1 MDWLQNIS
9 EIDTRWLLFM
19 NGFHNSFWDT
29 IFLMITRME
38 IWAPFYVI
46 ILYYFVREYRI
57 KSILIFVFLALTV
70 LISDQVSVLIKD
82 TVQRLR
88 PVHEPAIQHLV
99 HNVLRKGGLYGF
111 VSSHA
116 TNSFALWVFTS
127 RVFKN
132 RSFNLLMLFWALIF
146 SYSRIYAGVHYPM
159 DILAGA
165 FLGIAIGLV
174 LYRAM
179 IFVDDHFFI
188 AHPPVIRKTQLSSQ
202 HSGRIYLVF
211 IVVSTTVLIMATLLH
226 RYNYL

>member
-1 MDWLQNIS
+1 MEWLQNIS
-9 EIDTRWLLFM
+9 ALDTRWFLFL

-38 IWAPFYVI
+38 TWAPFYVV

-57 KSILIFVFLALTV
+57 KSILIFIFLALTV
-70 LISDQVSVLIKD
+70 LASDQISVLIKD

-146 SYSRIYAGVHYPM
+146 SYSRIYAGVHYPF
-159 DILAGA
+159 DILGGA
-165 FLGIAIGLV
+165 LLGSTIGYSLYKAMMFLE
-174 LYRAM
+174 
-179 IFVDDHFFI
+179 DHFLI
-188 AHPPVIRKTQLSSQ
+188 ARPPMIRKTRLSSQ
-202 HSGRIYLVF
+202 HSGMIYLVF
-211 IVVSTTVLIMATLLH
+211 IVVSTTVLIMAALLH
-226 RYNYL
+226 RYSYL